1 MLHEAA
7 QGPPCFL
14 GNISELG
21 LRARSSL
28 DGIAKLN
35 KMMNL
40 NLEVRTFSN
49 NLISHGNG
57 INLRPTAQT
66 GHTTLTFSVQLFI
79 AKAEWR
85 RWWTTT
91 NEGRSELTKGWEEDD
106 DDDGEV
112 DLSSCALRFLAGSS
126 SLALFI
132 ALRMRR
138 KRWIHSQLGNTL
150 LDCS

>member
-1 MLHEAA
+1 MLSWEHFITWS
-7 QGPPCFL
+7 QGQVKF
-14 GNISELG
+14 GRYRQIKHNEESEPG
-21 LRARSSL
+21 S
-28 DGIAKLN
+28 
-35 KMMNL
+35 
-40 NLEVRTFSN
+40 TFSN

-106 DDDGEV
+106 DDDGDG
-112 DLSSCALRFLAGSS
+112 DLSSCALRFLAGS